1 VSRCFEMKRICAKR
15 TIDGF
20 FELVRILRASGRL
33 SSAACVAFGF
43 HCPVRLVRTG
53 GFARIQRQAMTGSS
67 DLSTMGVQNLM
78 KRVSGLF
85 RMKRRFLATFRLILI
100 LWLIVLG
107 ALGQSTSSFASSL
120 GDLPARLRNG
130 MVSQSAGVVPQN
142 VLRRSQFRCL
152 STRCFAEDSNPTT
165 SKVDSP
171 QRCATSGAGYDGLVL
186 LRFPRT
192 AMATKPGVAAVGSG
206 VELSEAGVP
215 KVIYRQGTPS
225 PSNLTPRASD
235 AGNLSF
241 RDSLSNPVGTG
252 EAPVMNPG
260 KDFIGIDTSK
270 LPPGS
275 VIYDNVPPGHVTV
288 RGVTPEQLKNA
299 VVDRGKFPK

>member
-192 AMATKPGVAAVGSG
+192 AMAIKAVAPGGRKVALG
-206 VELSEAGVP
+206 LSEGSLPQRLRSSRRRRERWNHASV
-215 KVIYRQGTPS
+215 
-225 PSNLTPRASD
+225 TPRRFGCSNQANIGTS
-235 AGNLSF
+235 
-241 RDSLSNPVGTG
+241 SLLMFLRS
-252 EAPVMNPG
+252 
-260 KDFIGIDTSK
+260 
-270 LPPGS
+270 
-275 VIYDNVPPGHVTV
+275 
-288 RGVTPEQLKNA
+288 LK
-299 VVDRGKFPK
+299 RIIQ